1 MIRYELKIPAIVT
14 YRDKGIVDVQ
24 LRSGIKVTLKEDE
37 LRSLL
42 QGYEGYLNC
51 RGLMLDY
58 TAMASCFE
66 SVSQC
71 TSL

>member
-24 LRSGIKVTLKEDE
+24 LRSGIKVTL
-37 LRSLL
+37 
-42 QGYEGYLNC
+42 
-51 RGLMLDY
+51 MLDY

-71 TSL
+71 FVWR